1 MVLVLIAVT
10 LVAAGCGSPPTISIT
25 APPSGTHV
33 GGNVATLHLSA
44 TGVSVVPANGDQSG
58 NTAHYAVYVDGTPP
72 ASGNAITSGA
82 TVITTA
88 SSQISVA
95 GLVVGRHMLTAVLA
109 DGSERRLGSASA
121 TVQVTVDGPSVTAQ
135 IVGQV
140 TSGTPFSLQLS
151 SFGVTIANIPADSS
165 GRTAHYALLI
175 DGSLPRPGVIV
186 SPAPHMI
193 ITTGSRVPI
202 PTLTRGTHVI
212 WVVLVNGQGRTL
224 NPLAAASVTV
234 SVPK

>member
-1 MVLVLIAVT
+1 VVLVLVAVT

-25 APPSGTHV
+25 APASGTHV
-33 GGNVATLHLSA
+33 GGNVATLHVSA
-44 TGVSVVPANGDQSG
+44 TGVTIVSANGDQSG
-58 NTAHYAVYVDGTPP
+58 NTAHFAVYVDGTPAAP
-72 ASGNAITSGA
+72 GSVIASGPA
-82 TVITTA
+82 VITTA
-88 SSQISVA
+88 SSQIYVA
-95 GLVVGRHMLTAVLA
+95 GLVVGRHVLTAVLA
-109 DGSERRLGSASA
+109 DGGERRLGSASA

-140 TSGTPFSLQLS
+140 TSSTSFSLQLS
-151 SFGVTIANIPADSS
+151 SFGVTIANIPTDTS
-165 GRTAHYALLI
+165 GHTAHYALLI
-175 DGSLPRPGVIV
+175 DGALPRPGVIIP
-186 SPAPHMI
+186 PAPNVI

-224 NPLAAASVTV
+224 SPPAAASVTV